1 MRVATLCVV
10 LLVLCGPAVGAQQL
24 TTGCVSAL
32 GKYYLE
38 AEHGMPNGQAA
49 QAVDL
54 ACKGQGINP
63 VAVAAPVDMTSAEM
77 AALEIAAALNRY
89 GCYLQPGQLTD
100 WNGQQVPIV
109 RVVSWYITW
118 GGVQVPPDGTV
129 MFNVCVTPAPGGE
142 AWLVIK
148 PVHEEGP

>member
-10 LLVLCGPAVGAQQL
+10 LLVLCATLAIAQ
-24 TTGCVSAL
+24 
-32 GKYYLE
+32 
-38 AEHGMPNGQAA
+38 NA
-49 QAVDL
+49 Q
-54 ACKGQGINP
+54 P
-63 VAVAAPVDMTSAEM
+63 VVVNADQPQITPTDMTNAEM
-77 AALEIAAALNRY
+77 AALEIAATLNRY

-118 GGVQVPPDGTV
+118 GGVQVPPDDTV
-129 MFNVCVTPAPGGE
+129 MFNVCVAPAPGGE

-148 PVHEEGP
+148 PVHEEVP

>member
-10 LLVLCGPAVGAQQL
+10 LLVLCATLAIAQ
-24 TTGCVSAL
+24 
-32 GKYYLE
+32 
-38 AEHGMPNGQAA
+38 NA
-49 QAVDL
+49 Q
-54 ACKGQGINP
+54 P
-63 VAVAAPVDMTSAEM
+63 VVVNADQPQITPTDMTNAEM
-77 AALEIAAALNRY
+77 AALEIAATLNRY

-118 GGVQVPPDGTV
+118 GGVQVPPDDTV
-129 MFNVCVTPAPGGE
+129 MFNVCVAPAPGGE

-148 PVHEEGP
+148 PKQEEGP